1 MAITYLEQER
11 IFKLDTPG
19 TTYLIGLVGTE
30 GLLGHI
36 YYGKRLYSARGAE
49 LFLRTQEYPYTP
61 DTNARDR
68 VAILD
73 AFPAEYSGH
82 GVGDFRESSVR
93 VRDRNGSSA
102 VQLTYLSHEI
112 YGGKKPLEGLPATFG
127 DETRVTTLAITCE
140 DKALGL
146 RARLS
151 YSVFEDTDAIA
162 RSVCFENRGG
172 DALYLEKAMSGCLD
186 MDNRDFEAL
195 TLHGGWARE
204 RHMER
209 RKLGHGSFS
218 VSTLRGETSH
228 QEHPF
233 LALLTPGTTQ
243 VSGEVYAFH
252 FVYSGNFIAQ
262 AQVSQFDTV
271 RVVMGINPE
280 DFCWKLLPGESFQT
294 PEMIM
299 VYSAAGLGEMTRSFH
314 RLYREHLIR
323 SPYLHKMPPVLINN
337 WEGTYF
343 DFDEEKLIGIAR
355 ESAKLGIEMLVMDDG
370 WFGDR
375 HDDNRSLGDWQVNE
389 HKLKGGLKY
398 LVEQVNALGMKFGIW
413 IEPEMVSEDSRLYRE
428 HPDWAFA
435 VPGRKPALS
444 RNQCVLDI
452 SRREVRDYIMD
463 QVFAVLHS
471 ANVEYVKWD
480 MNRPLTD
487 LAGAALPPDRQG
499 ELYHRYVLGVY
510 EMQQRLIQEFPE
522 LLLENCSGGGGR
534 FDPGMLYYSPQI
546 WCSDD
551 TDAIERLSIQE
562 STAMLYPLS
571 AIGAHISACP
581 NHTVGRVTPFE
592 TRGYVALAGTFGYE
606 LDITALG
613 AEEAAMVRKQT
624 AMYHRFSGMVREGV
638 YYRIASYQENR
649 LYDCF
654 QVNDPQREKALVF
667 FTQVLNEPNR
677 RSRILRLQGLLP
689 DADYHIWQVDMEGEE
704 LLKSTGR
711 TVNGSVLMQG
721 GLPFER
727 LWGDFRCR
735 LLYLEKAGEQG

>member
-1 MAITYLEQER
+1 MSITYLEQER
-11 IFKLDTPG
+11 IFRLDTPN

-36 YYGKRLYSARGAE
+36 YYGRRLCSARGAE
-49 LFLRTQEYPYTP
+49 LFLRTQEHPYTP
-61 DTNARDR
+61 DTNARER
-68 VAILD
+68 VAIMD
-73 AFPAEYSGH
+73 SFPAEYSGH

-93 VRDRNGSSA
+93 VRDKNGCSG
-102 VQLTYLSHEI
+102 VQLTYLCHEI
-112 YGGKKPLEGLPATFG
+112 YDGKKPLEGLPATFG
-127 DETRVTTLAITCE
+127 GEREVTTLVITCE

-146 RARLS
+146 LARLS

-162 RSVCFENRGG
+162 RSVCFENGGG
-172 DALYLEKAMSGCLD
+172 DALCLEKAMSGCLD
-186 MDNRDFEAL
+186 MDNRDFETL

-209 RKLGHGSFS
+209 KRLGHGKFC

-243 VSGEVYAFH
+243 TVGEVYAFH

-262 AQVSQFDTV
+262 AEISQFDSV

-280 DFCWKLLPGESFQT
+280 DFCWRLMPGESFQT

-299 VYSAAGLGEMTRSFH
+299 VYSSAGLGDMTRCFH
-314 RLYREHLIR
+314 RLYRQHLIR
-323 SPYLHKMPPVLINN
+323 SPYLHKKRPVLINN

-343 DFDEEKLIGIAR
+343 DFDEKKLIDIAR

-370 WFGDR
+370 WFGNR
-375 HDDNRSLGDWQVNE
+375 FDDNRSLGDWQVNE
-389 HKLKGGLKY
+389 DKLKGGLKY
-398 LVEQVNALGMKFGIW
+398 LVDQVNALGMKFGIW
-413 IEPEMVSEDSRLYRE
+413 IEPEMVSRDSRLYRE
-428 HPDWAFA
+428 HPDWALA
-435 VPGRKPALS
+435 IPGRQPALS
-444 RNQCVLDI
+444 RNQYVLDI
-452 SRREVRDYIMD
+452 SRREVRDYIME
-463 QVFAVLHS
+463 QVFSVLHS

-487 LAGAALPPDRQG
+487 LAGAALPADRQG

-510 EMQQRLIQEFPE
+510 EMQQRLITEFPE

-534 FDPGMLYYSPQI
+534 FDPGMLYYGPQI

-551 TDAIERLSIQE
+551 ADAIERLSIQE

-571 AIGAHISACP
+571 SIGAHVSVCP

-606 LDITALG
+606 LDITKLDARD
-613 AEEAAMVRKQT
+613 AAMVKRQT
-624 AMYHRFSGMVREGV
+624 EMYRRFNELVREGD
-638 YYRIASYQENR
+638 YYRIASYQENH
-649 LYDCF
+649 LFDCF
-654 QVNDPQREKALVF
+654 QINDSRKERALVF
-667 FTQVLNEPNR
+667 FTQVLNGPNR
-677 RSRILRLQGLLP
+677 RSRILRLQGLQP
-689 DADYHIWQVDMEGEE
+689 DADYQIRQVDMEGEE
-704 LLKSTGR
+704 LLKDTGR
-711 TVNGSVLMQG
+711 TVNGSVLMEG
-721 GLPFER
+721 GFPFER

-735 LLYLEKAGEQG
+735 LLYLEKTGE

>member
-1 MAITYLEQER
+1 MSITYLEQER
-11 IFKLDTPG
+11 IFRLDTPN

-36 YYGKRLYSARGAE
+36 YYGRRLCSARGAE
-49 LFLRTQEYPYTP
+49 LFLRTQEHPYTP
-61 DTNARDR
+61 DTNARER
-68 VAILD
+68 VAIMD
-73 AFPAEYSGH
+73 SFPAEYSGH

-93 VRDRNGSSA
+93 VRDKNGCSG
-102 VQLTYLSHEI
+102 VQLTYLCHEI
-112 YGGKKPLEGLPATFG
+112 YDGKKPLEGLPATFG
-127 DETRVTTLAITCE
+127 GEREVTTLVITCE

-146 RARLS
+146 LARLS

-162 RSVCFENRGG
+162 RSVCFENGGG
-172 DALYLEKAMSGCLD
+172 DVLCLEKAMSGCLD
-186 MDNRDFEAL
+186 MDNRDFETL

-209 RKLGHGSFS
+209 KRLGHGKFC

-243 VSGEVYAFH
+243 TAGEVYAFH

-262 AQVSQFDTV
+262 AEISQFDSV

-280 DFCWKLLPGESFQT
+280 DFCWRLLPGESFQT

-299 VYSAAGLGEMTRSFH
+299 VYSSAGLGDMTRCFH
-314 RLYREHLIR
+314 RLYRKHLIR
-323 SPYLHKMPPVLINN
+323 SPYLHKKRPVLINN

-343 DFDEEKLIGIAR
+343 DFDEKKLIDIAR

-370 WFGDR
+370 WFGNR
-375 HDDNRSLGDWQVNE
+375 FDDNRSLGDWQGNE
-389 HKLKGGLKY
+389 DKLKGGLKY
-398 LVEQVNALGMKFGIW
+398 LVDQVNALGMKFGIW
-413 IEPEMVSEDSRLYRE
+413 IEPEMVSRDSRLYRE
-428 HPDWAFA
+428 HPDWALA
-435 VPGRKPALS
+435 IPGRQPALS
-444 RNQCVLDI
+444 RNQYVLDI
-452 SRREVRDYIMD
+452 SRREVRDYIME
-463 QVFAVLHS
+463 QVFSVLHS

-487 LAGAALPPDRQG
+487 LAGAALPADRQG

-510 EMQQRLIQEFPE
+510 EMQQRLITEFPE

-534 FDPGMLYYSPQI
+534 FDPGMLYYGPQI

-551 TDAIERLSIQE
+551 ADAIERLSIQE

-571 AIGAHISACP
+571 SIGAHVSVCP

-606 LDITALG
+606 LDITKLDARD
-613 AEEAAMVRKQT
+613 AAMVKRQT
-624 AMYHRFSGMVREGV
+624 EMYRRFNELVREGD
-638 YYRIASYQENR
+638 YYRIASYQENH
-649 LYDCF
+649 LFDCF
-654 QVNDPQREKALVF
+654 QINDSRKERALVF

-677 RSRILRLQGLLP
+677 RSRILRLQGLQP
-689 DADYHIWQVDMEGEE
+689 DADYQIRQVDMEGEE
-704 LLKSTGR
+704 LLKDTGR
-711 TVNGSVLMQG
+711 TVNGSVLMEG
-721 GLPFER
+721 GFPFER

-735 LLYLEKAGEQG
+735 LLYLEKAGE

>member
-1 MAITYLEQER
+1 MAITYSEQER
-11 IFKLDTPG
+11 VFKLDTPG

-36 YYGKRLYSARGAE
+36 YYGKKLCSAKGAE
-49 LFLRTQEYPYTP
+49 LLQRLQEHP
-61 DTNARDR
+61 DVSGRDR

-73 AFPAEYSGH
+73 AFPTEYSGH

-93 VRDRNGSSA
+93 VRDKNGNSG

-112 YGGKKPLEGLPATFG
+112 YRGKKPLEGLPATFG
-127 DETRVTTLAITCE
+127 GETEVTTLVIFCE
-140 DKALGL
+140 DKVLGL
-146 RARLS
+146 KARLS

-162 RSVCFENRGG
+162 RSVCFENRGS
-172 DALYLEKAMSGCLD
+172 DVLYLEKAMSGCLD

-204 RHMER
+204 RRMER
-209 RKLGHGSFS
+209 RKLGHGKFC

-252 FVYSGNFIAQ
+252 FVYSGNFTAQ
-262 AQVSQFDTV
+262 AEVSQFDTV

-280 DFCWKLLPGESFQT
+280 DFCWKLSPGESFQT

-323 SPYLHKMPPVLINN
+323 SPYLHKKRPILINN

-343 DFDEEKLIGIAR
+343 DFNEEKLIDIAR

-370 WFGDR
+370 WFGNR
-375 HDDNRSLGDWQVNE
+375 FDDNRSLGDWQVNE
-389 HKLKGGLKY
+389 DKLKGGLKY

-413 IEPEMVSEDSRLYRE
+413 FEPEMVSGDSRLYRE

-435 VPGRKPALS
+435 LPGRDPALS
-444 RNQCVLDI
+444 RNQYVLDI
-452 SRREVRDYIMD
+452 SRKEVRGYIME
-463 QVFAVLHS
+463 QIFSVLHS

-487 LAGAALPPDRQG
+487 LASAALPPDRQG
-499 ELYHRYVLGVY
+499 EIYHRYVLGVY
-510 EMQQRLIQEFPE
+510 EMQQRLIQEFPG

-534 FDPGMLYYSPQI
+534 FDPGMLYSSPQI
-546 WCSDD
+546 WCSDN

-562 STAMLYPLS
+562 STAMLFPLS
-571 AIGAHISACP
+571 TMGAHISVCP
-581 NHTVGRVTPFE
+581 NHTMGRATPFE

-606 LDITALG
+606 LDITKLG
-613 AEEAAMVRKQT
+613 AEDAAMVRKQT
-624 AMYHRFSGMVREGV
+624 AMYHRFNEMVREGD
-638 YYRIASYQENR
+638 YYRIASYQENH
-649 LYDCF
+649 LFDCF
-654 QVNDPQREKALVF
+654 QVNDPQKEKALVF

-677 RSRILRLQGLLP
+677 RSRILRLQGLRP
-689 DADYHIWQVDMEGEE
+689 DADYHVWQVDMEGEE
-704 LLKSTGR
+704 LMQDTGR

-721 GLPFER
+721 GFPFER

-735 LLYLEKAGEQG
+735 LLYLEKTGEQG

>member
-11 IFKLDTPG
+11 AFKLDTPN
-19 TTYLIGLVGTE
+19 TTYLIGLVGSE

-36 YYGKRLYSARGAE
+36 YYGKKLHSAKGAR
-49 LFLRTQEYPYTP
+49 LFLRTQEHPCTP
-61 DTNARDR
+61 DINTRDR

-73 AFPAEYSGH
+73 ALPTEYSGH

-93 VRDRNGSSA
+93 VRDKNGNSG

-112 YGGKKPLEGLPATFG
+112 YKGKKPLEGLPATFG
-127 DETRVTTLAITCE
+127 NEKEVTTLVITCE
-140 DKALGL
+140 DRVLGL
-146 RARLS
+146 TARLS

-162 RSVCFENRGG
+162 RSVCFENQGG

-204 RHMER
+204 RRMER
-209 RKLGHGSFS
+209 RKLGHGRFS

-243 VSGEVYAFH
+243 ESGEVYAFH

-262 AQVSQFDTV
+262 AEISQFDTV
-271 RVVMGINPE
+271 RVTMGINPE
-280 DFCWKLLPGESFQT
+280 DFCWKLMPGECFQT

-299 VYSAAGLGEMTRSFH
+299 VYSAAGLSEMTRSFH
-314 RLYREHLIR
+314 KLYRGHLIR
-323 SPYLHKMPPVLINN
+323 SPYLHKKPPILVNN

-343 DFDEEKLIGIAR
+343 DFDEQKLIDIAR
-355 ESAKLGIEMLVMDDG
+355 EGAKLGIEMLVMDDG
-370 WFGDR
+370 WFGER
-375 HDDNRSLGDWQVNE
+375 FDDNRSLGDWQVNE
-389 HKLKGGLKY
+389 RKLKGGLKY
-398 LVEQVNALGMKFGIW
+398 LVDQVNALGMKFGIW

-435 VPGRKPALS
+435 IPGREPARS
-444 RNQCVLDI
+444 RNQYVLDI
-452 SRREVRDYIMD
+452 SRKEVRDHIMD
-463 QVFAVLHS
+463 QVSAVLHS

-487 LAGAALPPDRQG
+487 LASAALPPDRQG
-499 ELYHRYVLGVY
+499 EIFHRYVLGVY
-510 EMQQRLIQEFPE
+510 EMQQRLIREFPD

-551 TDAIERLSIQE
+551 TDAIERLAIQE

-571 AIGAHISACP
+571 TMGAHVSVCP

-606 LDITALG
+606 LDVTKLSP
-613 AEEAAMVRKQT
+613 EDAAMVKRQT
-624 AMYHRFSGMVREGV
+624 AMYHRFNEMVREGD
-638 YYRIASYQENR
+638 YYRIASWQENH

-654 QVNDPQREKALVF
+654 QVNDPQKEKALVF

-677 RSRILRLQGLLP
+677 RSRILRLQDLQP

-704 LLKSTGR
+704 LLKDTGR

-721 GLPFER
+721 GFLFER
-727 LWGDFRCR
+727 LWGDFQCR
-735 LLYLEKAGEQG
+735 LLYLEKTE

>member
-1 MAITYLEQER
+1 MSITYLEQER
-11 IFKLDTPG
+11 IFRLDTPN

-36 YYGKRLYSARGAE
+36 YYGRRLCSARGAE
-49 LFLRTQEYPYTP
+49 LFLRMQEHPYTP
-61 DTNARDR
+61 DTNARER
-68 VAILD
+68 VAIMD
-73 AFPAEYSGH
+73 SFPAEYSGH

-93 VRDRNGSSA
+93 VRDKNGCSG
-102 VQLTYLSHEI
+102 VQLTYLCHEI
-112 YGGKKPLEGLPATFG
+112 YDGKKPLEGLPATFG
-127 DETRVTTLAITCE
+127 GEREVTTLVITCE

-146 RARLS
+146 LARLS

-162 RSVCFENRGG
+162 RSVCFENGGG
-172 DALYLEKAMSGCLD
+172 DALCLEKAMSGCLD
-186 MDNRDFEAL
+186 MDNRDFETL

-209 RKLGHGSFS
+209 KRLGHGKFC

-243 VSGEVYAFH
+243 TAGEVYAFH
-252 FVYSGNFIAQ
+252 FVYSGNFIVQ
-262 AQVSQFDTV
+262 AEISQFDSV

-280 DFCWKLLPGESFQT
+280 DFCWRLLPGESFQT

-299 VYSAAGLGEMTRSFH
+299 VYSSAGLGDMTRCFH
-314 RLYREHLIR
+314 RLYRQHLIR
-323 SPYLHKMPPVLINN
+323 SPYLHKKRPVLINN

-343 DFDEEKLIGIAR
+343 DFDEKKLIDIAR

-370 WFGDR
+370 WFGNR
-375 HDDNRSLGDWQVNE
+375 FDDNRSLGDWQVNE
-389 HKLKGGLKY
+389 DKLKGGLKY
-398 LVEQVNALGMKFGIW
+398 LVDQVNALGMKFGIW
-413 IEPEMVSEDSRLYRE
+413 IEPEMVSRDSRLYRE
-428 HPDWAFA
+428 HPDWALA
-435 VPGRKPALS
+435 IPGRQPALS
-444 RNQCVLDI
+444 RNQYVLDI
-452 SRREVRDYIMD
+452 SRREVRDYIME
-463 QVFAVLHS
+463 QVFSVLHS

-487 LAGAALPPDRQG
+487 LAGAAFPADRQG

-510 EMQQRLIQEFPE
+510 EMQQRLITEFPE

-534 FDPGMLYYSPQI
+534 FDPGMLYYGPQI

-551 TDAIERLSIQE
+551 ADAIERLSIQE

-571 AIGAHISACP
+571 SIGAHVSVCP

-606 LDITALG
+606 LDITKLDARD
-613 AEEAAMVRKQT
+613 AAMVKRQT
-624 AMYHRFSGMVREGV
+624 EMYRRFNELVREGD
-638 YYRIASYQENR
+638 YYRIASYQENH
-649 LYDCF
+649 LFDCF
-654 QVNDPQREKALVF
+654 QINDSRKERALVF

-677 RSRILRLQGLLP
+677 RSRILRLQGLQP
-689 DADYHIWQVDMEGEE
+689 DADYQIRQVDMEGEE
-704 LLKSTGR
+704 LLKDTGR
-711 TVNGSVLMQG
+711 TVNGSVLMEG
-721 GLPFER
+721 GFPFER

-735 LLYLEKAGEQG
+735 LLYLEKTGE